1 MSLNYYCPKYKDFSL
16 SFLIDEDKLEWYTND
31 EKQDE
36 HFLNT
41 KLKTKL
47 PKRKIFR
54 INSLIFN
61 KQNNKNELFSQYD
74 CLYNEEENS
83 LSILINKNTNFS
95 KLTKTA
101 MINIFDFTASVG
113 IDSICMLIS
122 TENKLYSEI
131 IQEMLIV
138 GFSELENIIINENEY
153 KVMKMNL
160 NELSNEV
167 EDLLFQDNNFE
178 I

>member
-1 MSLNYYCPKYKDFSL
+1 ML
-16 SFLIDEDKLEWYTND
+16 
-31 EKQDE
+31 
-36 HFLNT
+36 
-41 KLKTKL
+41 
-47 PKRKIFR
+47 FR
-54 INSLIFN
+54 S
-61 KQNNKNELFSQYD
+61 
-74 CLYNEEENS
+74 
-83 LSILINKNTNFS
+83 TNFS